1 MAGPAS
7 GDDLELGVFLS
18 KAYAAKTEMAA
29 LRDELSHLHSVH
41 EASNNTV
48 VGSCKG
54 HTRPPP
60 RVRAVAPHVS
70 RLYGLPYS
78 APRVRLCDLTATC
91 RPSDGRSIACGWTT
105 LCQRHR
111 QC

>member
-1 MAGPAS
+1 MNDLIIDSFVADAAKAQQSGTPMAGPAS
-7 GDDLELGVFLS
+7 SDDLELGVFLS

-29 LRDELSHLHSVH
+29 LRDELSHLHSAH

-60 RVRAVAPHVS
+60 PVRAVAPHVF
-70 RLYGLPYS
+70 RLYGLPYP
-78 APRVRLCDLTATC
+78 APPRAGPLV
-91 RPSDGRSIACGWTT
+91 
-105 LCQRHR
+105 
-111 QC
+111 